1 MRRAVLLAAAL
12 AAALPQPAAAA
23 VQLRGLDLSA
33 HPQVRA
39 TVVASRPSSAAPRLA
54 ENESRPAGFGA
65 VNLGAGP
72 SIVLV
77 LDRSRSMAG
86 APLRNAI
93 AAARAFVRTKGADDR
108 VAVVAFGT
116 EAILLRGLS
125 SSPREA
131 DAALRRVTLDPRA
144 GTALND
150 ALALAADLLAG
161 EPAGKVVVLLTD
173 GRDRGSAASLAAA
186 LDAARSG
193 GVTVYPVALRG
204 SGGVATLRAVARAT
218 GGRFDESA
226 GSALVS
232 AYRAIAD
239 ELHRTWRVE
248 WVSSAQP
255 GERLRVRT
263 WVPGLGEDV
272 VAARVPGA
280 AAGPTARDTG
290 GASAPIDAL
299 VALAAT
305 ALLTVAAFRVASF
318 LRARRLRARLSPQR
332 APQETTSRRPLR
344 DRVLGSSALVLATE
358 RRFGGSSFFR
368 SLARLLERADVPFR
382 PVEFAYVMA
391 GGGGALAFL
400 ALLLGGGAFRLLLAA
415 ALGALAPYGLL
426 RMKARRRVRAFEEQ
440 LPDLM
445 MTLAGSLKAGH
456 SFRSGLQ
463 TLVDEG
469 ADPARKEF
477 ARVLSEARLGRA
489 LEEALADA
497 AERLGSADF
506 RFVVSAVSVQR
517 QVGGSLAEI
526 FDMVADTVRQ
536 RQQFGRRVKALTAM
550 GRMSAYTLIG
560 MPIFLALA
568 LSALNP
574 TYMSPLWGTGGG
586 RMMVMVGGVMMV
598 IGSLILRRIVAFKG

>member
-12 AAALPQPAAAA
+12 AAALPPPAAAA

-39 TVVASRPSSAAPRLA
+39 TVVASRPSSAAPRVA

-65 VNLGAGP
+65 VNLGARP
-72 SIVLV
+72 SIVLA

-86 APLRNAI
+86 EPLRSAI

-108 VAVVAFGT
+108 VAVVAFGA

-131 DAALRRVTLDPRA
+131 DAALGRVTLDLRA

-204 SGGVATLRAVARAT
+204 STGVATLRAIARAT

-226 GSALVS
+226 GSDLVS

-248 WVSSAQP
+248 WVSSVQP

-272 VAARVPGA
+272 RAARVPGA
-280 AAGPTARDTG
+280 AAGPTARGTG
-290 GASAPIDAL
+290 GSGPIDAL

-332 APQETTSRRPLR
+332 APRETTTRRPLR
-344 DRVLGSSALVLATE
+344 ERVLGSSALVLATE

-469 ADPARKEF
+469 ADPARREF